1 MRDGLEGLPV
11 DAFIV
16 DMLPVYPGIITELY
30 PKAKMQ
36 WCIFHLHKSIWKK
49 LQEEFG
55 KHAPLLQ
62 IYNVYNLF
70 DIFFDHTPEIEKL
83 QELLKTLN
91 ANKTGDSKSDR
102 ELEKTMR
109 KEFGKFV
116 KDLKKQRR
124 RQHQLTPRRTLEQ
137 STERFS
143 QIKHQILLYPK
154 SLQARIRY
162 MDENWEKFTLF
173 QHDSRVQPTSNGIEQ
188 YFAATLAKTDKKD
201 FRSKE
206 AVSRELAACQA
217 EWNGN
222 QIFSTT
228 KLVEVLRL
236 AGMLFLAFPQT

>member
-109 KEFGKFV
+109 KEFPTFDSWKSKVVIFDQIRGFN
-116 KDLKKQRR
+116 RR
-124 RQHQLTPRRTLEQ
+124 
-137 STERFS
+137 
-143 QIKHQILLYPK
+143 
-154 SLQARIRY
+154 
-162 MDENWEKFTLF
+162 
-173 QHDSRVQPTSNGIEQ
+173 
-188 YFAATLAKTDKKD
+188 
-201 FRSKE
+201 
-206 AVSRELAACQA
+206 C
-217 EWNGN
+217 
-222 QIFSTT
+222 
-228 KLVEVLRL
+228 
-236 AGMLFLAFPQT
+236 

>member
-1 MRDGLEGLPV
+1 
-11 DAFIV
+11 
-16 DMLPVYPGIITELY
+16 
-30 PKAKMQ
+30 
-36 WCIFHLHKSIWKK
+36 
-49 LQEEFG
+49 
-55 KHAPLLQ
+55 
-62 IYNVYNLF
+62 
-70 DIFFDHTPEIEKL
+70 
-83 QELLKTLN
+83 
-91 ANKTGDSKSDR
+91 
-102 ELEKTMR
+102 
-109 KEFGKFV
+109 
-116 KDLKKQRR
+116 
-124 RQHQLTPRRTLEQ
+124 
-137 STERFS
+137 
-143 QIKHQILLYPK
+143 
-154 SLQARIRY
+154 